1 MEVSW
6 ETITVKQ
13 FQLIYSVI
21 SSDRD
26 DIDKQ
31 TAVLC
36 LLLNTT
42 PTIVEDMSVVDY
54 NKLCQQTAF
63 IFSKDIPGKPVQI
76 IKTSGRR
83 YAIEYN
89 PKKYKQRQY
98 VETQHF
104 LKGDTIANL
113 HLLMASNV
121 REVKGRWIFQ
131 RVLENDSNNHE
142 EVAND
147 LLDAPFINVYHSC
160 VFFCKLFK
168 SYMLNFR
175 DYLTR
180 SLMKEN
186 PTAARLLNETMSTF
200 IHTLDGYTTPKKSA
214 TLKG

>member
-21 SSDRD
+21 CSDRD

-42 PTIVEDMSVVDY
+42 PAIIEDMAVVDY

-76 IKTSGRR
+76 IKASGKR

-104 LKGDTIANL
+104 LKGDTIANVTKL
-113 HLLMASNV
+113 YINPLDGSRNYVNLPPITTWKDELVPTINTSSYAGTNGEINTVIAPIYKM
-121 REVKGRWIFQ
+121 KGDTMRVMCK
-131 RVLENDSNNHE
+131 VLEHNVSKQ
-142 EVAND
+142 
-147 LLDAPFINVYHSC
+147 INIV
-160 VFFCKLFK
+160 L
-168 SYMLNFR
+168 
-175 DYLTR
+175 
-180 SLMKEN
+180 E
-186 PTAARLLNETMSTF
+186 
-200 IHTLDGYTTPKKSA
+200 
-214 TLKG
+214 

>member
-6 ETITVKQ
+6 ENITVKQ

-21 SSDRD
+21 CSDRD

-42 PTIVEDMSVVDY
+42 PAIIEDMAVVDY

-76 IKTSGRR
+76 IKAAGKR

-121 REVKGRWIFQ
+121 REVKGRWLFQ
-131 RVLENDSNNHE
+131 KVLANDSNRHE
-142 EVAND
+142 DVAND
-147 LLDAPFINVYHSC
+147 LLDASFINVYHSC
-160 VFFCKLFK
+160 VFFCKLFRA
-168 SYMLNFR
+168 YMVSFQ
-175 DYLTR
+175 DYLTKE
-180 SLMKEN
+180 MTKEN
-186 PTAARLLNETMSTF
+186 PTIARPLNETMSSF
-200 IHTLDGYTTPKKSA
+200 IHILDGYTTPDKLQTSKR
-214 TLKG
+214 